1 MNIEEL
7 AFKDRKTLANLNEID
22 LLDIIEFLQN
32 DRKQWINQ
40 FSKTHN
46 ESIDIQKENQELKKQ
61 LEEIDYTVIPNS
73 DIKPL
78 IDKYK
83 TQQKEF
89 MKYLE
94 DEIKLYENDILN
106 FSKDYNVYFSLIND
120 LRVSKAKI
128 GDVLRKYIEI
138 TGVSDETN

>member
-46 ESIDIQKENQELKKQ
+46 ESVEILKENQELKKQ
-61 LEEIDYTVIPNS
+61 LEVKKIIARNWEVDCKRNISEVEE
-73 DIKPL
+73 KE
-78 IDKYK
+78 

-89 MKYLE
+89 IKYLE
-94 DEIKLYENDILN
+94 ECEEAFTLNHDSINASACKGILQ
-106 FSKDYNVYFSLIND
+106 KYKQI
-120 LRVSKAKI
+120 I
-128 GDVLRKYIEI
+128 GDDRKC
-138 TGVSDETN
+138 